1 MVKVMA
7 VLRTLVLLALTGLM
21 LWCQLEVGTKAAT
34 VQVELVMRVF
44 KVAWLAVAWIALE
57 TLFGWTKT
65 WFLDR
70 KKHQE
75 LVRAH
80 AEAVAAAAA
89 TKKDL

>member
-7 VLRTLVLLALTGLM
+7 VLRTLVLLALAGLL
-21 LWCQLEVGTKAAT
+21 LWYQLEVGTTAAT
-34 VQVELVMRVF
+34 IQIGQVVQIF
-44 KVAWLAVAWIALE
+44 KVAWLAIAWIALE
-57 TLFGWTKT
+57 TVFGWTKT
-65 WFLDR
+65 WYLDR